1 MPRELLEAKKLE
13 LIQEKVCESIAP
25 CSSSSADHY
34 NIRLKQ
40 TRLLV
45 KSSAVRSRTTSA
57 KEISTASG
65 NESAASAVAV
75 GLTETTMITAAE
87 VLAGHVP
94 RHHDIEA
101 HAGVTIS
108 GKSRE
113 GGLTPTF
120 RMGVESAARP
130 GAKVRNQG
138 RLILCLLHDASEEV
152 MIAQPT
158 QGDVM
163 SPIRQHPLLVQD
175 LGKAIW
181 AEAENVVIVET
192 DPTHLLIALAHHRL
206 DHAVGG
212 ARPLYHRAAYRPIQ
226 QEPGLELAD
235 RDRLL
240 RDLVPAH

>member
-1 MPRELLEAKKLE
+1 M
-13 LIQEKVCESIAP
+13 
-25 CSSSSADHY
+25 
-34 NIRLKQ
+34 
-40 TRLLV
+40 
-45 KSSAVRSRTTSA
+45 KSSAARSRIVSA
-57 KEISTASG
+57 KETSTASG
-65 NESAASAVAV
+65 SGSAASAANAVAV
-75 GLTETTMITAAE
+75 GLTETTGTTAAE

-94 RHHDIEA
+94 HHHDIEA
-101 HAGVTIS
+101 HPGVTIS

-113 GGLTPTF
+113 GGSTPTF

-138 RLILCLLHDASEEV
+138 RRILCLLLDAIGEV
-152 MIAQPT
+152 EIAQPT

-163 SPIRQHPLLVQD
+163 IPIRQHPLLVQD
-175 LGKAIW
+175 LGRAMW

-212 ARPLYHRAAYRPIQ
+212 ARLPYHPAAYRPSQ

-235 RDRLL
+235 RDRTL
-240 RDLVPAH
+240 RDLVPAR

>member
-1 MPRELLEAKKLE
+1 MRINCAIL
-13 LIQEKVCESIAP
+13 SITT
-25 CSSSSADHY
+25 DH
-34 NIRLKQ
+34 NDIRSKQ
-40 TRLLV
+40 TKLRV
-45 KSSAVRSRTTSA
+45 KSSAARSRTISA

-65 NESAASAVAV
+65 SGSAASAVAV
-75 GLTETTMITAAE
+75 GLTETTMTTAAE
-87 VLAGHVP
+87 VLARPVP

-113 GGLTPTF
+113 GESTPTF

-130 GAKVRNQG
+130 GAKVRNQF
-138 RLILCLLHDASEEV
+138 RLILCLLLDAIEEV
-152 MIAQPT
+152 VVVQPT

-175 LGKAIW
+175 LEKAIW

-206 DHAVGG
+206 DHAVEG
-212 ARPLYHRAAYRPIQ
+212 ARPLYHRAAYHPSQ
-226 QEPGLELAD
+226 QEPDPELAD
-235 RDRLL
+235 RDYLL